1 MTTNDTRPIPLGSS
15 EHIAMV
21 GTLAETMLGFR
32 GELIRDLIAAGHTVY
47 AFAIDYT
54 PATKQ
59 KIRQMGARPVSYRMG
74 QLSANPLSDLG
85 AIFQLYRLFKKHG
98 ITLSYCYF
106 SKPAVYGTL
115 AAKMAGIPKR
125 IAKIEGL
132 GRVFTRNPG
141 GDGLKT
147 HILRCVMVMLF
158 KLSLPHAHKV
168 LVLNQGDKKDL
179 QSFGEKIPEP
189 FVLGG
194 IGVCMNRYPF
204 RPPVTDPIR
213 FVFIGRLLPE
223 KGVRYFVNAAK
234 AIRGKH
240 PNVEFILVGAPD
252 NKPGAINK
260 AELEQLVAEGTVIW
274 PGPVNDVTP
283 WLAKSSVFVLP
294 TYYREG
300 VPRSTQ
306 EALATGRPVITTR
319 MPGCRKT
326 VKEGVSGYL
335 IAPHDQAGLESAM
348 LSFIQNPDLIPAMG
362 IASYRLACEKFDVRI
377 INRTIM
383 REIGIQPPKTPIQ
396 PPHIRPMNDP
406 MPGVQK
412 VAKY

>member
-1 MTTNDTRPIPLGSS
+1 MGDAGPIPLGRT
-15 EHIAMV
+15 ERIAMV

-54 PATKQ
+54 PATEQ
-59 KIRQMGARPVSYRMG
+59 KIRRMGAKPVSYRMG
-74 QLSANPLSDLG
+74 QLSANPLSDLS
-85 AIFQLYRLFKKHG
+85 AIFQLHKLFKKHR

-106 SKPAVYGTL
+106 SKPAIYGTL
-115 AAKMAGIPKR
+115 AAKMAGVPKR
-125 IAKIEGL
+125 VAKIEGL
-132 GRVFTRNPG
+132 GRVFTRKPH

-147 HILRCVMVMLF
+147 HLLRRVMATLF
-158 KLSLPHAHKV
+158 KVSLPHAHKV
-168 LVLNQGDKKDL
+168 LVLNQDDKEDL
-179 QSFGEKIPEP
+179 QSFSKKIAEP
-189 FVLGG
+189 YVLGG

-204 RPPVTDPIR
+204 RPPVTNPIR

-234 AIRGKH
+234 AIREKH
-240 PNVEFILVGAPD
+240 PSVEFVLVGAPD

-260 AELEQLVAEGTVIW
+260 AELKQLVREGTVIW
-274 PGPVNDVTP
+274 PGPVDDVTP

-326 VKEGVSGYL
+326 VKEGVNGYL
-335 IAPHDQAGLESAM
+335 IEPHDQTGLEHAM
-348 LSFIQNPDLIPAMG
+348 VRFIQNPDLIPTMG
-362 IASYRLACEKFDVRI
+362 IASYRLACEKFNVRI

-383 REIGIQPPKTPIQ
+383 REIGIQPPKAPIQ
-396 PPHIRPMNDP
+396 LPHIRPVNDSITD
-406 MPGVQK
+406 VQK
-412 VAKY
+412 TAEY